1 MRICRRKPRRATSA
15 IGPPVQH
22 SIIFFG
28 KMQPYSAVNHIGK
41 VVEGL
46 DLFQNTVEGDRIVL
60 RRH

>member
-46 DLFQNTVEGDRIVL
+46 DLFQNTVEGD
-60 RRH
+60 